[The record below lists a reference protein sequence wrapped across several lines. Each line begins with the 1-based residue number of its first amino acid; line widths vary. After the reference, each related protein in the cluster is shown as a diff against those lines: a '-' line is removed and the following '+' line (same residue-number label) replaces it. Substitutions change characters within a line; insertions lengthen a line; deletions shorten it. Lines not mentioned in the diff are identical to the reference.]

1 MVAVDKT
8 STDCQIALAGR
19 ASLKTE
25 IFPNSSS
32 YADGSAVGP
41 LFNSVLR
48 KINPLEQ
55 ELQNVQHLAAVKSN
69 RAHYSGFIRLCL
81 RCFRF

>member
-32 YADGSAVGP
+32 YADGSAIGP
-41 LFNSVLR
+41 LL
-48 KINPLEQ
+48 
-55 ELQNVQHLAAVKSN
+55 NVQHLAAVKSN

-81 RCFRF
+81 GCFRF